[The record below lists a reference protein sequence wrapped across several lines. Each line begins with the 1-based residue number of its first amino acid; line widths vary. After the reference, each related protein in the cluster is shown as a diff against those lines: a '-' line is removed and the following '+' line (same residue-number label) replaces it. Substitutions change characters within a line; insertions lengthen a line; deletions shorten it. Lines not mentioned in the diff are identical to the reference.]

1 VDDLLR
7 DALGRI
13 MKETDVKKIIKYK
26 EIYESMENVTDRC
39 IDALDIVSD
48 IALRYEYS
56 K

>member
-1 VDDLLR
+1 
-7 DALGRI
+7 
-13 MKETDVKKIIKYK
+13 
-26 EIYESMENVTDRC
+26 MENVTDRC